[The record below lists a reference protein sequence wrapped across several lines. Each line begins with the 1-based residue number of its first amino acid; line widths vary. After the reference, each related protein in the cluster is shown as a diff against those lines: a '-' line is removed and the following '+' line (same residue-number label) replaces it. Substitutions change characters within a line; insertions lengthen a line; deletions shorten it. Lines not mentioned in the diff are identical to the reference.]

1 MSSKIITFGFACNGP
16 NSYIR
21 STWNQVS
28 ASTDLPQFHFQTD
41 HVCTCHAQV
50 DFVIVCI
57 SLIVLLAE
65 SVPQLRPLRVLRV
78 MRVLR
83 PLRLISR
90 NAGMKLIISSL
101 FKAMPAVGNVF
112 GVIFVLQLVFCI
124 LGMQLFSGTFGT
136 CNNPAI
142 THRDECHD
150 GRMLGALEVNTPG
163 ADELEHGGWRRSLK
177 GGGSSAWQPGTPLKW
192 SNPVYGSFDNFGDAM
207 RLLYIMSSGDQ
218 WEQPLFAMMGASE
231 PGIAVRR
238 ARPSPRRLV
247 CMSTLL
253 TPRVRSSSAQPERN
267 DFSPMAI
274 FALAW
279 MFCGYIFAMNLFVG
293 VVVDN
298 FSRMQKEHDGSA
310 TMTQEQK
317 QVRARRHCLDPC
329 LLHPDH
335 HVSSL
340 SLSPPRTSPPPRSV
354 DEHHEELRELG
365 AGQGDAGPRTPRAP
379 GLLQAHRLD
388 SLRLIHHHR
397 HRRQHWRHGVRLLGY
412 RAGVHACIRNH
423 RMFVHLSHI
432 SLLLD
437 RRRTRRCS
445 LPTTGAWTSSA

>member
-1 MSSKIITFGFACNGP
+1 MSSKVITFGFACNGP
-16 NSYIR
+16 SSYIR

-142 THRDECHD
+142 MRRDECHD
-150 GRMLGALEVNTPG
+150 GRMLGAPEVNTLV
-163 ADELEHGGWRRSLK
+163 ADALEQGGRSLK
-177 GGGSSAWQPGTPLKW
+177 GSGSAAWVNIWQPGTPLKW

-218 WEQPLFAMMGASE
+218 WAQPLFAMMGASE
-231 PGIAVRR
+231 PGIAVRH
-238 ARPSPRRLV
+238 ARPSSCNACPHGPCPCLPAHDSCSALV
-247 CMSTLL
+247 CAA
-253 TPRVRSSSAQPERN
+253 R
-267 DFSPMAI
+267 
-274 FALAW
+274 
-279 MFCGYIFAMNLFVG
+279 
-293 VVVDN
+293 
-298 FSRMQKEHDGSA
+298 KE
-310 TMTQEQK
+310 
-317 QVRARRHCLDPC
+317 
-329 LLHPDH
+329 
-335 HVSSL
+335 
-340 SLSPPRTSPPPRSV
+340 
-354 DEHHEELRELG
+354 
-365 AGQGDAGPRTPRAP
+365 
-379 GLLQAHRLD
+379 
-388 SLRLIHHHR
+388 
-397 HRRQHWRHGVRLLGY
+397 RLLSDGHL
-412 RAGVHACIRNH
+412 RAGVDVLWI
-423 RMFVHLSHI
+423 HLRDE
-432 SLLLD
+432 LVRG
-437 RRRTRRCS
+437 RRSR
-445 LPTTGAWTSSA
+445 